1 MMKKMKI
8 KYFVSILLTLVLVMF
23 NSCEDYL
30 DINDDPNNPTE
41 VPVNQLL
48 ATVEVDIAGSLG
60 ASVGGLSGYTSAMV
74 HQMFQ
79 RGGTHQFYDL
89 QGSDFEV
96 LTPWNIMYSRLLT
109 DIRQI
114 INLGTQDE
122 GNEDWHYVGIVQII
136 KAYTF
141 SVLVDIW
148 GDIPFTEAN
157 QGSTLRMP
165 VYDQGENIYPQLFDL
180 IDEGITNLQ
189 KTSNLS
195 PGNDDIIYKGDLDQW
210 IKFGKTLKLK
220 MYNQIRL
227 VQDVSTEINALLA
240 DESQLIGSGDDFEF
254 PYGASL
260 SPMNRNPAYQQEYT
274 PGGSW
279 FYINPYFYEIL
290 TGQNTF
296 FPAEGN
302 PYLGITDP
310 RVPYYFY
317 NQLAPGQAAENPVA
331 YRNGDFV
338 SIYMFSFNI
347 DPNEGFDQASSQT
360 VAGLYPIGGRY
371 DDGNGGIANF
381 NGAGDTP
388 QRMLTY
394 FSRLYTQAELAL
406 AGVTSQNDALLLD
419 QAIQASFDKVNEV
432 ASAAGAPAISQGG
445 INSYINSVM
454 SLYASAD
461 DAGKLQ
467 HIMTQK
473 WIASFGFGIDAYNDY
488 RRTGYPLLHD
498 GNTDNLDVTVS
509 TREFPLSYPWKTD
522 DLQVNKNAPAQKNIT
537 TFNVFW
543 DAN

>member
-1 MMKKMKI
+1 MKKMKT
-8 KYFVSILLTLVLVMF
+8 KYFVSILLILVLILF

-41 VPVNQLL
+41 VPVSQLL
-48 ATVEVDIAGSLG
+48 ATVEVDLAGSMG

-79 RGGTHQFYDL
+79 RGNTHQFYDL
-89 QGSDFEV
+89 QGTDFEV
-96 LTPWNIMYSRLLT
+96 QTPWNIMYSRLLT

-122 GNEDWHYVGIVQII
+122 GNEDWHYVGISQII

-148 GDIPFTEAN
+148 GDVPFSEAN
-157 QGSTLRMP
+157 FGSEVRMP
-165 VYDQGENIYPQLFDL
+165 EYDNGDNIYPQLFTL
-180 IDEGITNLQ
+180 VDEGITNLQ

-195 PGNDDIIYKGDLDQW
+195 PGADDIIYQGNLSLW
-210 IKFGKTLKLK
+210 IKFARTLKLK

-227 VQDVSTEINALLA
+227 VQDVSAEINALLA

-260 SPMNRNPAYQQEYT
+260 APMNRNPAYQQEYT
-274 PGGSW
+274 PGAAY
-279 FYINPYFYEIL
+279 FYINPYFYEIM

-296 FPAEGN
+296 FPVEGN
-302 PYLGITDP
+302 PYSGITDP

-338 SIYMFSFNI
+338 SVYMFSYNI

-360 VAGLYPIGGRY
+360 IAGLYPIGGRY
-371 DDGNGGIANF
+371 DDGNGGIASF

-406 AGVTSQNDALLLD
+406 VGITSQNDSLLLA

-432 ASAAGAPAISQGG
+432 AFTAGAPAIAQGD
-445 INSYINSVM
+445 IESYINSVM
-454 SLYASAD
+454 SLYNSAD
-461 DAGKLQ
+461 NEGKLL

-488 RRTGYPLLHD
+488 RRTGYPVLHD
-498 GNTDNLDVTVS
+498 GNTDNIDITVR
-509 TREFPLSYPWKTD
+509 TREFPLSYPWKTN
-522 DLQVNKNAPAQKNIT
+522 DLQVNKNSPAQKNIT

>member
-1 MMKKMKI
+1 MKT
-8 KYFVSILLTLVLVMF
+8 KYFVSILLILVLILF

-41 VPVNQLL
+41 VPVSQLL
-48 ATVEVDIAGSLG
+48 ATVEVDLAGSMG

-79 RGGTHQFYDL
+79 RGNTHQFYDL
-89 QGSDFEV
+89 QGTDFEV
-96 LTPWNIMYSRLLT
+96 QTPWNIMYSRLLT

-122 GNEDWHYVGIVQII
+122 GNEDWHYVGISQII

-148 GDIPFTEAN
+148 GDVPFSEAN
-157 QGSTLRMP
+157 FGSEVRMP
-165 VYDQGENIYPQLFDL
+165 EYDNGDNIYPQLFTL
-180 IDEGITNLQ
+180 VDEGITNLQ

-195 PGNDDIIYKGDLDQW
+195 PGADDIIYQGNLSLW
-210 IKFGKTLKLK
+210 IKFARTLKLK

-227 VQDVSTEINALLA
+227 VQDVSAEINALLA

-260 SPMNRNPAYQQEYT
+260 APMNRNPAYQQEYT
-274 PGGSW
+274 PGAAY
-279 FYINPYFYEIL
+279 FYINPYFYEIM

-296 FPAEGN
+296 FPVEGN
-302 PYLGITDP
+302 PYSGITDP

-338 SIYMFSFNI
+338 SVYMFSYNI

-360 VAGLYPIGGRY
+360 IAGLYPIGGRY
-371 DDGNGGIANF
+371 DDGNGGIASF

-406 AGVTSQNDALLLD
+406 VGITSQNDSLLLA

-432 ASAAGAPAISQGG
+432 AFTAGAPAIAQGD
-445 INSYINSVM
+445 IESYINSVM
-454 SLYASAD
+454 SLYNSAD
-461 DAGKLQ
+461 NEGKLL

-488 RRTGYPLLHD
+488 RRTGYPVLHD
-498 GNTDNLDVTVS
+498 GNTDNIDITVR
-509 TREFPLSYPWKTD
+509 TREFPLSYPWKTN
-522 DLQVNKNAPAQKNIT
+522 DLQVNENAPAQKNIT

>member
-1 MMKKMKI
+1 MMKKMKT
-8 KYFVSILLTLVLVMF
+8 KYFVSILLILVLILF

-41 VPVNQLL
+41 VPVSQLL
-48 ATVEVDIAGSLG
+48 ATVEVDLAGSMG

-79 RGGTHQFYDL
+79 RGNTHQFYDL
-89 QGSDFEV
+89 QGTDFEV
-96 LTPWNIMYSRLLT
+96 QTPWNIMYSRLLT

-122 GNEDWHYVGIVQII
+122 GNEDWHYVGISQII

-148 GDIPFTEAN
+148 GDVPFSEAN
-157 QGSTLRMP
+157 FGSEVRMP
-165 VYDQGENIYPQLFDL
+165 EYDNGDNIYPQLFTL
-180 IDEGITNLQ
+180 VDEGITNLQ

-195 PGNDDIIYKGDLDQW
+195 PGADDIIYQGNLSLW
-210 IKFGKTLKLK
+210 IKFARTLKLK

-227 VQDVSTEINALLA
+227 VQDVSAEINALLA

-260 SPMNRNPAYQQEYT
+260 APMNRNPAYQQEYT
-274 PGGSW
+274 PGAAY
-279 FYINPYFYEIL
+279 FYINPYFYEIM

-296 FPAEGN
+296 FPVEGN
-302 PYLGITDP
+302 PYSGITDP

-338 SIYMFSFNI
+338 SVYMFSYNI

-360 VAGLYPIGGRY
+360 IAGLYPIGGRY
-371 DDGNGGIANF
+371 DDGNGGIASF

-406 AGVTSQNDALLLD
+406 VGITSQNDSLLLA

-432 ASAAGAPAISQGG
+432 AFTAGAPAIAQGD
-445 INSYINSVM
+445 IESYINSVM
-454 SLYASAD
+454 SLYNSAD
-461 DAGKLQ
+461 NEGKLL

-488 RRTGYPLLHD
+488 RRTGYPVLHD
-498 GNTDNLDVTVS
+498 GNTDNIDITVR
-509 TREFPLSYPWKTD
+509 TREFPLSYPWKTN
-522 DLQVNKNAPAQKNIT
+522 DLQVNENAPAQKNIT

>member
-1 MMKKMKI
+1 MKI
-8 KYFVSILLTLVLVMF
+8 KNFVSISLILVLILF

-41 VPVNQLL
+41 VPINQLL
-48 ATVEVDIAGSLG
+48 STAEVDLAGSMG

-79 RGGTHQFYDL
+79 RGNTHQFYDL
-89 QGSDFEV
+89 QGTDFEV
-96 LTPWNIMYSRLLT
+96 QTPWNIMYSRLLT

-122 GNEDWHYVGIVQII
+122 GNEDWHYVGITQII

-148 GDIPFTEAN
+148 GDVPFSEAN
-157 QGSTLRMP
+157 FGSEVRMP
-165 VYDQGENIYPQLFDL
+165 EYDNGENIYPQLFTL

-195 PGNDDIIYKGDLDQW
+195 PGTDDIIYQGNLSLW
-210 IKFGKTLKLK
+210 IKFAKTLKLK

-227 VQDVSTEINALLA
+227 VQDVSAEINALLA

-260 SPMNRNPAYQQEYT
+260 APMNRNPAYQQEYT
-274 PGGSW
+274 PGAAY

-296 FPAEGN
+296 FPVEGN
-302 PYLGITDP
+302 PYSGITDP

-338 SIYMFSFNI
+338 SVYMFSYNI

-360 VAGLYPIGGRY
+360 IAGLYPIGGRY
-371 DDGNGGIANF
+371 DDGNGGIASF

-406 AGVTSQNDALLLD
+406 AGITSQNDSLLLA

-432 ASAAGAPAISQGG
+432 AFTAGAPAIAQGD
-445 INSYINSVM
+445 IESYINSVM
-454 SLYASAD
+454 SLYNSAD
-461 DAGKLQ
+461 NEGKLL

-488 RRTGYPLLHD
+488 RRTGYPVLHD
-498 GNTDNLDVTVS
+498 GNTDNIDVTVR
-509 TREFPLSYPWKTD
+509 TREFPLSYPWKTN

>member
-1 MMKKMKI
+1 MKKMKT
-8 KYFVSILLTLVLVMF
+8 KYFVSILLILVLILF

-41 VPVNQLL
+41 VPVSQLL
-48 ATVEVDIAGSLG
+48 ATVEVDLAGSMG

-79 RGGTHQFYDL
+79 RGNTHQFYDL
-89 QGSDFEV
+89 QGTDFEV
-96 LTPWNIMYSRLLT
+96 QTPWNIMYSRLLT

-122 GNEDWHYVGIVQII
+122 GNEDWHYVGISQII

-148 GDIPFTEAN
+148 GDVPFSEAN
-157 QGSTLRMP
+157 FGSEVRMP
-165 VYDQGENIYPQLFDL
+165 EYDNGDNIYPQLFTL
-180 IDEGITNLQ
+180 VDEGITNLQ

-195 PGNDDIIYKGDLDQW
+195 PGADDIIYQGNLSLW
-210 IKFGKTLKLK
+210 IKFARTLKLK

-227 VQDVSTEINALLA
+227 VQDVSAEINALLA

-260 SPMNRNPAYQQEYT
+260 APMNRNPAYQQEYT
-274 PGGSW
+274 PGAAY
-279 FYINPYFYEIL
+279 FYINPYFYEIM

-296 FPAEGN
+296 FPVEGN
-302 PYLGITDP
+302 PYSGITDP

-338 SIYMFSFNI
+338 SVYMFSYNI

-360 VAGLYPIGGRY
+360 IAGLYPIGGRY
-371 DDGNGGIANF
+371 DDGNGGIASF

-406 AGVTSQNDALLLD
+406 VGITSQNDSLLLA

-432 ASAAGAPAISQGG
+432 AFTAGAPAIAQGD
-445 INSYINSVM
+445 IESYINSVM
-454 SLYASAD
+454 SLYNSAD
-461 DAGKLQ
+461 NEGKLL

-488 RRTGYPLLHD
+488 RRTGYPVLHD
-498 GNTDNLDVTVS
+498 GNTDNIDITVR
-509 TREFPLSYPWKTD
+509 TREFPLSYPWKTN
-522 DLQVNKNAPAQKNIT
+522 DLQVNENAPAQKNIT